1 MKELYTLLIY
11 DPATGTE
18 QAVLVTKEIYDEFR
32 RGEWRIHKNNDKH
45 EANETPFSSLIGGED
60 GAYENFRE
68 FVSYEDNP
76 EAIYMDADPSR
87 ELHRAIAMLCEEDR
101 LLIKALFFDGLSERQ
116 YAEQIKVCRNAVHK
130 RKVRI
135 LRDLKNFFE
144 R

>member
-11 DPATGTE
+11 DPVTNTE
-18 QAVLVTKEIYDEFR
+18 QAVQVTKEVYDEFR
-32 RGEWRIHKNNDKH
+32 RGAWRIRKNDDKH
-45 EANETPFSSLIGGED
+45 EAYETPFSALIGGED

-76 EAIYMDADPSR
+76 ETVYMDADPSR
-87 ELHRAIAMLCEEDR
+87 ELHRAIATLCKADR

-116 YAEQIKVCRNAVHK
+116 YAEQLQVCHNAVHK
-130 RKVRI
+130 RKMRI
-135 LRDLKNFFE
+135 LRDLKKFFD